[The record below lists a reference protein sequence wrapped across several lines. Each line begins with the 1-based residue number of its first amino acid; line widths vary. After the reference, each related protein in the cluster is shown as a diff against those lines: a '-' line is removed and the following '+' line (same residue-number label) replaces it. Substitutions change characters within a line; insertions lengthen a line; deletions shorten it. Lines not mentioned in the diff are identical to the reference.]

1 MKSPNSMTHGKTI
14 AVLAVMLSLTAP
26 AANAAS
32 GPFARMAGAWS
43 GDGRVVLSD
52 GQVERIRCRA
62 SNDVGGG
69 GDLMRQHLRCAS
81 PSYSF
86 DVQNTVTSREGA
98 ITGSWNE
105 TTHNVG
111 GQVTGTASGDVV
123 RARIEGGEF
132 AADVTLVSTG
142 NTLRVTLVPRGSDV
156 REVTV
161 MLRRI

>member
-1 MKSPNSMTHGKTI
+1 MKSPNLMTRGKTI
-14 AVLAVMLSLTAP
+14 AVIAAMLNLTAP

-32 GPFARMAGAWS
+32 GPFARMAGNWS
-43 GDGRVVLSD
+43 GGGRVILSD
-52 GQVERIRCRA
+52 GQVEHIRCRA
-62 SNDVGGG
+62 SADVSDS

-86 DVQNTVTSREGA
+86 DVQNTVTFRQGT

-111 GQVTGTASGDVV
+111 GQVTGTASGDQV
-123 RARIEGGEF
+123 RARVEGGQF
-132 AADVTLVSTG
+132 AADVTLVPAG

-156 REVTV
+156 REVAV
-161 MLRRI
+161 MLRRA

>member
-1 MKSPNSMTHGKTI
+1 MKSPNLMTHGKKI
-14 AVLAVMLSLTAP
+14 AALAVMLSLTAP

-86 DVQNTVTSREGA
+86 DVQNTVTSRRGA

-111 GQVTGTASGDVV
+111 GQSPA
-123 RARIEGGEF
+123 
-132 AADVTLVSTG
+132 
-142 NTLRVTLVPRGSDV
+142 
-156 REVTV
+156 
-161 MLRRI
+161 

>member
-32 GPFARMAGAWS
+32 GPFARMAEAWS

-86 DVQNTVTSREGA
+86 DVQNTVTSR
-98 ITGSWNE
+98 
-105 TTHNVG
+105 G
-111 GQVTGTASGDVV
+111 GRSRAAGTKPL
-123 RARIEGGEF
+123 
-132 AADVTLVSTG
+132 T
-142 NTLRVTLVPRGSDV
+142 
-156 REVTV
+156 
-161 MLRRI
+161 M